1 MIFDLT
7 WISDL
12 LDMGQAGSATNVIQ
26 ITRAGRASKL
36 GARTA
41 RFIRIIRL
49 MRMLKLYKTA
59 SKTMDGNSGSSR
71 GGGNDPEKRA
81 SARDPM
87 GADLN
92 QPNRT
97 PYDFKTNMLVDCI
110 KEDKV
115 IDPETRDRVE

>member
-7 WISDL
+7 WIADL

-49 MRMLKLYKTA
+49 MRMLRLYKTA
-59 SKTMDGNSGSSR
+59 SKTMEGNSTPTGS
-71 GGGNDPEKRA
+71 NEPEKRL
-81 SARDPM
+81 SARDPHN
-87 GADLN
+87 AE

-115 IDPETRDRVE
+115 MEPETRDRVE